1 MARKRRKKSSDKT
14 SLFILLGIITILTI
28 MAGMFYGSIS
38 SDKNVVEVKPG
49 SGEKKEIVSLLD
61 ESVEAQRI
69 LDSILLQK
77 GNWQL
82 IEKARGVKETNLEEA
97 NAVVKVNARTLAIG
111 VPVSVALE
119 DAGKWV
125 KGKATAKLILKV
137 PNFKLTKGKKQ
148 FKIKYTK

>member
-14 SLFILLGIITILTI
+14 SLLILLGIITILTI
-28 MAGMFYGSIS
+28 IAGMFYGSIS

-49 SGEKKEIVSLLD
+49 SGEKKEIVSLLN

-97 NAVVKVNARTLAIG
+97 NAVVKA
-111 VPVSVALE
+111 
-119 DAGKWV
+119 D
-125 KGKATAKLILKV
+125 
-137 PNFKLTKGKKQ
+137 
-148 FKIKYTK
+148 

>member
-1 MARKRRKKSSDKT
+1 
-14 SLFILLGIITILTI
+14 

-49 SGEKKEIVSLLD
+49 SGEKKEIVSLLN

-82 IEKARGVKETNLEEA
+82 IEKARGVKETNLEHA

-111 VPVSVALE
+111 VPVSVSLE

-125 KGKATAKLILKV
+125 KGKATAKGLAVISGEPSTYKGWDSY
-137 PNFKLTKGKKQ
+137 KLQLGVAAKAGGSSKK
-148 FKIKYTK
+148 FVVDTLYFFYNTYF